1 MANSIINLLNWENRL
16 DLQYV
21 DSQIRSCEV
30 TNNTPLNKISIKLHK
45 GVDNQVRFRILNADR
60 KRVSVDHLAIRTRLV
75 DTQTKERVLER
86 WADLVPNSKGD
97 VRLTIYEGDLI
108 NIAPGFY
115 SLVVTGQEALVP
127 GETTSDNVNT
137 PFYLDQGGNIVATV
151 EVVDSADV
159 TPNPSVEL
167 LPVNWTFTGLTYG
180 GNETK
185 RNHESSAIAG
195 ARVRNHLNA
204 VHSFSVKTTAFTG
217 TLHSFGSLDLQP
229 PSDITNYFPIDIT
242 SGSQTITFDDYT
254 GVTSH
259 TFEANFMWIK
269 FVYKTGNITDG
280 SVDYGTVD
288 KVLFR

>member
-30 TNNTPLNKISIKLHK
+30 TNNSPLNKITIKLHK
-45 GVDNQVRFRILNADR
+45 GVDNTVRFRILNGDR
-60 KRVSVDHLAIRTRLV
+60 KRVSVDHLAIRARLV

-97 VRLTIYEGDLI
+97 VVLTVYEGDLI
-108 NIAPGFY
+108 SIAPGFY

-159 TPNPSVEL
+159 T
-167 LPVNWTFTGLTYG
+167 
-180 GNETK
+180 TK
-185 RNHESSAIAG
+185 RNNESSAIAG
-195 ARVRNHLNA
+195 ARVKNHLNA
-204 VHSFSVKTTAFTG
+204 VHSFSAKTTAFTG
-217 TLHSFGSLDLQP
+217 TLELFGSLDLQP

-254 GVTSH
+254 GITSH

-269 FVYKTGNITDG
+269 FVYKTGNVTDD
-280 SVDYGTVD
+280 SVDYGTID